1 MQQKIYIVDAFT
13 DKAFAGNPAAVYVM
27 TEPLPD
33 ERMQLIAR
41 EFNLSETAFLLPEG
55 EGYKLRWFTPTTE
68 VELCGHATMASAH
81 ILYETGRITKDKV
94 VRFYTLS
101 GELRA
106 KYIDGSI
113 ELNFPEEAPQETEMP
128 DYLAESL
135 DIENWKY
142 VGKNRFDYII
152 ELGNEQDIRSLT
164 PNFSLLAQI
173 PARGI
178 IVTAAGSSGNYDFIS
193 RFFCPNVGINEDPV
207 TGSAHC
213 CLVPYWQRKLGK
225 EKMRAYQAS
234 ERGGEMEVYTKEG
247 RVFMQGKAVTVIES
261 LLLR

>member
-27 TEPLPD
+27 TEPLSD

-55 EGYKLRWFTPTTE
+55 EGYRLRWFTPTTE

-81 ILYETGRITKDKV
+81 ILYETGRIAKDKIAK
-94 VRFYTLS
+94 FYTLS
-101 GELRA
+101 GELQA
-106 KYIDGSI
+106 KYIDGNI
-113 ELNFPEEAPQETEMP
+113 ELNFPEEAPLGTSMP
-128 DYLAESL
+128 DNLAESL
-135 DIENWKY
+135 DIDTWEY

-152 ELGNEQDIRSLT
+152 ELKNEQDIRSLK
-164 PNFSLLAQI
+164 PNFSLLAQV

-178 IVTAAGSSGNYDFIS
+178 IITAAASGKYDFIS

-213 CLVPYWQRKLGK
+213 CLAPYWQTKLGK
-225 EKMRAYQAS
+225 EKMWAYQTS
-234 ERGGEMEVYTKEG
+234 ERGGEMGVFTKEG
-247 RVFMQGKAVTVIES
+247 RVFMQGKAVTMIES
-261 LLLR
+261 MLLK